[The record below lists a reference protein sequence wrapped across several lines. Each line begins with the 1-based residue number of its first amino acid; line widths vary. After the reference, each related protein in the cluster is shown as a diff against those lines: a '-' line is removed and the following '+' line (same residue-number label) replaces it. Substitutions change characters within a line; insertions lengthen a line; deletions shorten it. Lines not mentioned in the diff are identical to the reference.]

1 MSIKRSKQVN
11 YRSRFNDAPSTGPFA
26 PKPPDPILSWE
37 EHMKDKENAVFAPY
51 TMTTKY
57 EKGALIEHA
66 KFGKGVVIGVEASKV
81 EVCFKDGNKKLGH
94 TG

>member
-11 YRSRFNDAPSTGPFA
+11 FRSKFQDTPTSGPFA
-26 PKPPDPILSWE
+26 PKPPDPEVSWD

-51 TMTTKY
+51 SMTAKY
-57 EKGALIEHA
+57 EKGALVEHG
-66 KFGKGVVIGVEASKV
+66 KFGKGVVIGVEAGKI

-94 TG
+94 AG